1 LDELNTAQREAVT
14 AGGGPLLIVAGAGT
28 GKTRTLACRVAY
40 LIEQGIAPERILLLT
55 FTRRAA
61 AEMLRRAGGLIGS
74 SDDGLAGRVWGGTFH
89 AVANRLLRIYGRALD
104 LPEDFTI
111 LDESDAADLMN
122 LIRSETGVAKQERR
136 FPRKHTLASIY
147 SRMVNAQESLEG
159 TLAVHFPWCREDEQD
174 IKTIFE
180 RYVQRKKEQHLL
192 DYDDLLLFWS
202 ALCVTPGMG
211 DTVANRFDHILVDEY
226 QDTNPV
232 QAEVLRGMRASSD
245 NICVVGDD
253 AQSIYGFRAAT
264 VRNIL
269 DFPQQFPGA
278 RIVTLEQNYRSIQPI
293 LTAANAVMAQAGE
306 RYTKDLWSQ
315 RDSEQKPV
323 LITCRDEE
331 QQSDVV
337 CRNILDH
344 LEQGVALMN
353 QGVLFRASNH
363 SAHLEIELARRN
375 IPFRKYG
382 GLKFVEAAH
391 IKDVLALLRIL
402 ENPYDE
408 ISWFRVLQLME
419 GIGPRTA
426 RRVMDH
432 LGVRRAPELPGDRER
447 TGEIASPLSILRA
460 EPPTVPPASR
470 ESFAQLR
477 SVLMQCSGVEDP
489 STREDDEQSG
499 EKTDRAGPAKR
510 PDAAGRKQPPLPA
523 QMELV
528 RQFYELVFER
538 AYDNAPIRLRD
549 VERLAQ
555 IAAGYRSRSR
565 FLADLTLDP
574 PRAASDLADTPF
586 LEEDYLILSTIHSA
600 KGCEWRVVHV
610 IHAADGMI
618 PSDMAVTDEAGVDE
632 ERRLFYVAL
641 TRAKDMLYV
650 YFPYRYYHRRF
661 RRGDAHTYAQLTR
674 FLPANVCTLFD
685 QQTADAN
692 GDLDISDQEAV
703 ISDPYRRVRR
713 LWGE

>member
-1 LDELNTAQREAVT
+1 LDELNPAQRQAVT

-28 GKTRTLACRVAY
+28 GKTRTLAFRVAY
-40 LIEQGIAPERILLLT
+40 LIEQGVAPERILLLT

-61 AEMLRRAGGLIGS
+61 AEMLRRAGRLIGS
-74 SDDGLAGRVWGGTFH
+74 SDDGAAGKVWGGTFH

-111 LDESDAADLMN
+111 LDEGDAADLMN
-122 LIRSETGVAKQERR
+122 LIRSEEGVARKERR
-136 FPRKHTLASIY
+136 FPRKHTLVSIY
-147 SRMVNAQESLEG
+147 SRMVNAQESLER
-159 TLAVHFPWCREDEQD
+159 TLAVHFPWCGEDEDD
-174 IKTIFE
+174 IKTIF
-180 RYVQRKKEQHLL
+180 EQHLL

-202 ALCVTPGMG
+202 ALCVTAGTG
-211 DTVANRFDHILVDEY
+211 NTVANRFDHILVDEY

-232 QAEVLRGMRASSD
+232 QAEILRGMRVSSD

-264 VRNIL
+264 IRNIL
-269 DFPQQFPGA
+269 DFPHQFPGT

-293 LTAANAVMAQAGE
+293 LTAANAVMAQASE

-315 RDSEQKPV
+315 RDSDQKPLLV
-323 LITCRDEE
+323 TCRDEE
-331 QQSDVV
+331 QQSGVV

-344 LEQGVALMN
+344 LEQGVALMS
-353 QGVLFRASNH
+353 QAVLFRASNH

-426 RRVMDH
+426 RRVMDY
-432 LGVRRAPELPGDRER
+432 LGVRREMELPDDRK
-447 TGEIASPLSILRA
+447 GAGKASSPLSILRA
-460 EPPTVPPASR
+460 DPPAVPPASR
-470 ESFAQLR
+470 ERFAQLR
-477 SVLMQCSGVEDP
+477 SVLMQCCGVGDP
-489 STREDDEQSG
+489 ETQKDDQRSD
-499 EKTDRAGPAKR
+499 EKTDRSGPGKR
-510 PDAAGRKQPPLPA
+510 PESASRKEPPLPA
-523 QMELV
+523 QIELG

-538 AYDNAPIRLRD
+538 TYDNAAIRLRD

-574 PRAASDLADTPF
+574 PRAASDFADTPF

-600 KGCEWRVVHV
+600 KGCEWTVVHV

-618 PSDMAVTDEAGVDE
+618 PSDMAVADEAGVDE
-632 ERRLFYVAL
+632 ERRLFYVAM

-661 RRGDAHTYAQLTR
+661 RRGDAHTFAQLTR
-674 FLPANVCTLFD
+674 FLPENVCTLFE
-685 QQTADAN
+685 QRTADAN
-692 GDLDISDQEAV
+692 GDRAVSDQEVV

-713 LWGE
+713 LWRE